1 MGIYYVIFFFS
12 ISISLVFFKFPAA
25 KLSLCLLRGA
35 LRCAAAFLMLSAVY
49 FLFLFIVSLF
59 VDLSKPV
66 ERPSKFYRFLHTQTA
81 EFILKFLNVEIKTK
95 GLENLEGLD
104 AFLLVANHC
113 SNFDPFIAI
122 ACLKKYDIAYICKPE
137 IFKIPIV
144 GKISHKCFFLPID
157 RENVRNAVKTIEK
170 ASDILKTQKLCVGIY
185 PEGTRSKSGELLPF
199 RNGAF
204 KIAQKAGVPIVAV
217 QTTGTENIAKNLP
230 FKKSVVEFNVLEV
243 ISKERA
249 ASMKSAEIGEEIRN
263 KMLEAKISYHEN
275 LCAV

>member
-1 MGIYYVIFFFS
+1 MVIYYVIFFLS
-12 ISISLVFFKFPAA
+12 IIASIALFKVPAA
-25 KLSLCLLRGA
+25 NFSVCFWRAA
-35 LRCAAAFLMLSAVY
+35 LRFAAAFLVLSAAY

-59 VDLSKPV
+59 LDISKPV
-66 ERPSKFYRFLHTQTA
+66 EKPGKFYRFLHTQTA
-81 EFILKFLNVEIKTK
+81 EFILKVLNVEIKTK
-95 GLENLEGLD
+95 GLEMLESVEP
-104 AFLLVANHC
+104 FLLVANHC

-157 RENVRNAVKTIEK
+157 RENVRNAVKTVEK
-170 ASDILKTQKLCVGIY
+170 ASDIIKMQKLCVGIY
-185 PEGTRSKSGELLPF
+185 PEGTRSKNGELLPF

-204 KIAQKAGVPIVAV
+204 KIAQKAGAPIAVV

-243 ISKERA
+243 ISKERV
-249 ASMKSAEIGEEIRN
+249 ASMKSAEIGDEIRN
-263 KMLEAKISYHEN
+263 KMLEEKISHHEY